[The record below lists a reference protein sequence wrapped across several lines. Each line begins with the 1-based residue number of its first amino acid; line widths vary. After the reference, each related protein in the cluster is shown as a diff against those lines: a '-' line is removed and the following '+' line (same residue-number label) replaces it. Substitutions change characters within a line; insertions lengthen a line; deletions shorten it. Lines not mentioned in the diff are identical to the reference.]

1 MKGMKKTTIIFFLAL
16 IAHALSAQDT
26 ARISPYM
33 NFQYFRNNGD
43 SSYLKT
49 TLTYVRNRVEKPL
62 PGQTISFFSAA
73 GEKLQD
79 VVTNSKGIAV
89 CDVLRDNLK
98 TGPDGMWQFTASFDG
113 NDTIDA
119 SSSDL
124 AIRNASLTMEC
135 SEADS
140 VRTVTVQVEKSD
152 KGKMVPAAGEILT
165 VYAKRMFS
173 LLPVGEITLDDNGSG
188 SVQFPDDLPGDKSGN
203 VLLIARF
210 EDHPEFGN
218 LERKELKQWGV
229 PFIATDHTSRRALWT
244 KTAPKWMIY
253 TLTILLAG
261 VWGHYLFT
269 IISLVRIKLSS
280 KNNKV
285 QEISSKDIFIK
296 Q

>member
-1 MKGMKKTTIIFFLAL
+1 MRKATIIFLLAL
-16 IAHALSAQDT
+16 IVHSLSAQDT

-49 TLTYVRNRVEKPL
+49 TLTYVQNRVEKPL
-62 PGQTISFFSAA
+62 AGQTITFFSAD
-73 GEKLQD
+73 GEKLKD
-79 VVTNSKGIAV
+79 VSTNSKGIAI
-89 CDVLRDNLK
+89 CDVQRENLK

-113 NDTIDA
+113 NDTVE
-119 SSSDL
+119 SSSADL
-124 AIRNASLTMEC
+124 TIRNASLAMEC

-140 VRTVTVQVEKSD
+140 IRTIAVQVEKAD
-152 KGKMVPAAGEILT
+152 KGNMVPAAGEVLT
-165 VYAKRMFS
+165 VYARRMFS

-188 SVQFPDDLPGDKSGN
+188 LVEFPGDLPGDIDGN
-203 VLLIARF
+203 VTLIARF

-218 LERKELKQWGV
+218 LERQEIKQWGV

-253 TLTILLAG
+253 TLSILLAG

-280 KNNKV
+280 GKSNV
-285 QEISSKDIFIK
+285 QEMKTKDIFIK